1 MRITLWHTDPYPTA
15 PGVYLGCFPALGHDV
30 TWVVSTVGERSGTAE
45 RRAGGVRHFE
55 VVRRADSRLPQPLG
69 TVVTRWRKLVGFL
82 LKLRL
87 MERLARERPDVL
99 QVRDSVTEGLLA
111 LWAARRHGV
120 RFGYQLDHPH
130 FEARLSELDLGHRG
144 RPLERLWLHGWI
156 ALRRRVQRGA
166 DVVFPISRAMAE
178 AMRDREGV
186 DPRRMVV
193 FPVGVSRDTFARGD
207 SGGVDPRVAD
217 LQGLPTVCY
226 VGSLALRRDLGLI
239 FSVMDEVAV
248 RVPGCRFLLIGHR
261 SGAVEERL
269 RGSPSRE
276 RIRFLGSVPHEE
288 VPGLLRCARVGIFPL
303 ALDDAYDVYRTS
315 SPLKVVEYMSAG
327 LPVVASRVRDTEDA
341 LAQSGG
347 GVCVD
352 NDPVAFA
359 EAVETYLR
367 DEERA
372 RRDGSRG
379 RAWIETHRTFD
390 VLAQE
395 VEAGYRRLL
404 ETGTPAPPDGPR
416 AHSGAV
422 AGRGAAC

>member
-1 MRITLWHTDPYPTA
+1 MRITLWHTDPDPTA

-30 TWVVSTVGERSGTAE
+30 TWVVSTVGERSGIAE

-69 TVVTRWRKLVGFL
+69 TVVTRWRKLAGFL

-130 FEARLSELDLGHRG
+130 FEARLSELDLGHQG
-144 RPLERLWLHGWI
+144 RPLERLWLQGWI

-217 LQGLPTVCY
+217 LRGLPTVCY
-226 VGSLALRRDLGLI
+226 VGSLRIRRDPGLMFRI
-239 FSVMDEVAV
+239 FEEVGRRVSESRFLIVAGLSDAV
-248 RVPGCRFLLIGHR
+248 RAHLQALSVSERMTLVPF
-261 SGAVEERL
+261 
-269 RGSPSRE
+269 
-276 RIRFLGSVPHEE
+276 VPHEE
-288 VPGLLRCARVGIFPL
+288 VPGLLLGARVGVFPL
-303 ALDDAYDVYRTS
+303 SLGDSYGVYRTS

-327 LPVVASRVRDTEDA
+327 LPVVASRVCDVEDA
-341 LAQSGG
+341 LVQSGG
-347 GVCVD
+347 GVCVE
-352 NDPVAFA
+352 NTAAAFA
-359 EAVETYLR
+359 DAIEVYLR
-367 DEERA
+367 DPERA
-372 RRDGSRG
+372 RRDGGRG
-379 RAWIETHRTFD
+379 RAWVEAHRTFD
-390 VLAQE
+390 VLAR
-395 VEAGYRRLL
+395 EAEAAYRRLL
-404 ETGTPAPPDGPR
+404 ETGIPASPESPLLP
-416 AHSGAV
+416 
-422 AGRGAAC
+422 GRGPKDGRPAC